1 MGTDIGI
8 LKLLADPGELGRRL
22 AESERA
28 TAAADAAVALVG
40 QAQEIPKLL
49 ADAEAAERE
58 AAEAARLRAA
68 VAAEADAARDAM
80 KDSADDLAAKQA
92 TIDALAE
99 AAEDQHDAAQTE
111 LKRLKDIAERLRAVA
126 SEV

>member
-22 AESERA
+22 AEYERA
-28 TAAADAAVALVG
+28 KAAADAAVALVG

>member
-8 LKLLADPGELGRRL
+8 LKLLADP
-22 AESERA
+22 
-28 TAAADAAVALVG
+28 
-40 QAQEIPKLL
+40 
-49 ADAEAAERE
+49 
-58 AAEAARLRAA
+58 
-68 VAAEADAARDAM
+68 
-80 KDSADDLAAKQA
+80 AKQA

>member
-1 MGTDIGI
+1 MSLSNTEAVMGTDIGI
-8 LKLLADPGELGRRL
+8 LKLLADP
-22 AESERA
+22 
-28 TAAADAAVALVG
+28 
-40 QAQEIPKLL
+40 
-49 ADAEAAERE
+49 
-58 AAEAARLRAA
+58 
-68 VAAEADAARDAM
+68 
-80 KDSADDLAAKQA
+80 AKQA